1 MSPPPPRLWRAASLE
16 LGWDMQMQPV
26 CPACPFRGCRTARCL
41 LHTPLHLC
49 RQLEGWS
56 LVSRSHTCLRVCA
69 SNVCTLVLPD
79 LQLFPP
85 GALLHLPS
93 VCLSS
98 SLLFPLFPPPPAH
111 LCVVFLASLP
121 PPLPFFFSATTFPFC
136 SALRAQTAA
145 GVRAESVLGEMLLM
159 LQLFGLHVSFWAR

>member
-1 MSPPPPRLWRAASLE
+1 
-16 LGWDMQMQPV
+16 MQPV

-98 SLLFPLFPPPPAH
+98 SLLSPLVPPPPAH

-121 PPLPFFFSATTFPFC
+121 PPLPFFFFSATTFPFC

-145 GVRAESVLGEMLLM
+145 GVASRERARGDAADATAVWAPCLLLGPLRRTR
-159 LQLFGLHVSFWAR
+159 LHVS